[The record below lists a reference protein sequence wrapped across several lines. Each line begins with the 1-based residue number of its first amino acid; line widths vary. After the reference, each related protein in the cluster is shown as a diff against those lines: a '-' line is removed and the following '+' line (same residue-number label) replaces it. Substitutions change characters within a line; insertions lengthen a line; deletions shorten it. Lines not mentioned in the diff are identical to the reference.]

1 VSPAIIG
8 ALGISSLLVLLF
20 VRVPVWAALT
30 LVGFAGNF
38 TLSGLHSALS
48 LAGTSAF
55 DVSSAYTLSVIP
67 LFVLLGE
74 VASNTRLSADL
85 FNAARLLLS
94 GVRGGLAIATIAA
107 SSCFG
112 AVCGSSIVTAATMT
126 RIALPEMRKAGY
138 DDRLATGALAAGG
151 SIGILIPPSI
161 ILVIYASIAEQS
173 VPKLFA
179 AALLPGLLLTALYM
193 TVAIGIALAY
203 PHYAPRM
210 EKASARERF
219 KALAGPWQFILLFV
233 ITIGGIYAGVFSPT
247 EAAAI
252 GAFGS
257 IVLGFLGRR
266 LTFATLWRSIETSIT
281 TSCLLFVIIIGGRGF
296 HGPAMRETVLHLMLS
311 ISHDSNGLARDKAG
325 RRWDRRAWPLLAGKT
340 AAVIGT
346 GVAGSAIGSLLQALE
361 MQVVGVSR
369 TPRQVAGF
377 DTVVPHSELS
387 EAAAKADYVVNVLP
401 ADAANLKIIGSDV
414 FARMKPGAYF
424 INVGRGE
431 TVDEEALIE
440 VLRDGRIAGAGLD
453 VFATEPLPAQSPLWD
468 LANVFMSPHIGG
480 LFEEYQQMA
489 MPLIIR
495 NMSAY
500 LSGRTDQMA
509 NVIDRSR
516 SVT

>member
-1 VSPAIIG
+1 MSPAIIG

-30 LVGFAGNF
+30 LVGFTGNV

-74 VASNTRLSADL
+74 VASSTRLSADL

-126 RIALPEMRKAGY
+126 RIALPEMRRAGY

-193 TVAIGIALAY
+193 TVAIGIAIVY

-266 LTFATLWRSIETSIT
+266 LTVATLWRSIETSIT
-281 TSCLLFVIIIGGRGF
+281 TSCLLFVIIIG
-296 HGPAMRETVLHLMLS
+296 
-311 ISHDSNGLARDKAG
+311 
-325 RRWDRRAWPLLAGKT
+325 
-340 AAVIGT
+340 
-346 GVAGSAIGSLLQALE
+346 
-361 MQVVGVSR
+361 
-369 TPRQVAGF
+369 
-377 DTVVPHSELS
+377 
-387 EAAAKADYVVNVLP
+387 
-401 ADAANLKIIGSDV
+401 ANLFSSFMVQTQFPTMLADGASAMNLSAPVVMIMIVLAYIVMGCFLEGIGMVLITVPVFLPLVVKFGYDPIWFSILVVIVVEVGLIHPPVGMNLFVIQAQAPDVKITSI
-414 FARMKPGAYF
+414 Y
-424 INVGRGE
+424 RGI
-431 TVDEEALIE
+431 VPFLI
-440 VLRDGRIAGAGLD
+440 A
-453 VFATEPLPAQSPLWD
+453 PL
-468 LANVFMSPHIGG
+468 V
-480 LFEEYQQMA
+480 
-489 MPLIIR
+489 LIIFLFLFP
-495 NMSAY
+495 SLALWLPKLLY
-500 LSGRTDQMA
+500 G
-509 NVIDRSR
+509 
-516 SVT
+516 